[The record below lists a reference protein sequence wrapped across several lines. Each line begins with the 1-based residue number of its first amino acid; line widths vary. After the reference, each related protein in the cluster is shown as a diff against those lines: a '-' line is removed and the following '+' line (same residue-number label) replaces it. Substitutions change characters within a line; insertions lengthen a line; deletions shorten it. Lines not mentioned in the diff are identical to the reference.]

1 MIIGSLIFR
10 RPNQINDVK
19 RIENFSTSNTTM
31 CECPFFLE
39 VNLIAD
45 IQCLFNDRLES
56 HSAQR
61 KLRYG
66 HQFFRIFKSLLLEAT
81 IGRHKVMFVWMR
93 GLKITCDAD
102 L

>member
-56 HSAQR
+56 HSVQH

-66 HQFFRIFKSLLLEAT
+66 HQFFRIFKSFLLEDIKLFANQVGDT
-81 IGRHKVMFVWMR
+81 KSCLYGCEV
-93 GLKITCDAD
+93 
-102 L
+102 